1 MLTGEAENPYSLL
14 RLMKNWTIGKRILF
28 GGFVVLAALLLAGG
42 DSLWALRSIRSL
54 AETRLK
60 SDVIPGLV
68 EMATITDYALR
79 VQVRGLMAANASDEA
94 QREKYLELL
103 ASNVKKIDEAMVRYE
118 AAISSEEDR
127 NNFAQLKKL
136 RSEYSAERDNYLALL
151 KEGKAAEARA
161 YISEK
166 VEPLFV
172 AYRDHT
178 GKMLEWN
185 QAAAISASAEIV
197 DRTAVALT
205 TAAVIVIG
213 GIVSAV
219 VIGWLVIRGI
229 NKSLHVMGASLD
241 EASNQVASAAS
252 QLSGSSQSLSEG
264 SAEQAASL
272 EEASSSLEELTS
284 MTKRN
289 AESARSAKT
298 ISGET
303 RGAAEQGNGAMVEMI
318 EAMQSIKTSSADI
331 AKIIKSIDE
340 IAFQT
345 NILALNAAVE
355 AARAGEAG
363 MGFAVV
369 AEEVRALAQRSA
381 NAAKETASKIEV
393 AIRNSEQGAMISDK
407 VASSLKVI
415 AEKATGL
422 DSIISEIA
430 TASSEQAQGITQI
443 NSAVSQMDKVT
454 QSNAS
459 SAEETAAAA
468 EELNAQAGSLRES
481 VESLRL
487 LVGGS
492 GASSQQAPA
501 AEAAA
506 PAEKEQAAPRKAMVL
521 RNRPPL
527 QPAKKIAREEP
538 ELSFAD
544 SSDS

>member
-1 MLTGEAENPYSLL
+1 
-14 RLMKNWTIGKRILF
+14 MKNWTIGKRILL
-28 GGFVVLAALLLAGG
+28 GGLVVLTALVLAGG
-42 DSLWALRSIRSL
+42 DAVLSLIRIRGLAVNSL
-54 AETRLK
+54 KDDA
-60 SDVIPGLV
+60 IPGIV

-79 VQVRGLMAANASDEA
+79 VQIRALMAGNAPDAAE
-94 QREKYLELL
+94 RDKYLELL
-103 ASNVKKIDEAMVRYE
+103 ATNIQKITEAMARYE
-118 AAISSEEDR
+118 AAITGDEDR
-127 NNFAQLKKL
+127 RNFEQLKKL
-136 RSEYSAERDNYLALL
+136 RAAYSAERDQYLTLL

-161 YISEK
+161 YIFEK

-172 AYRDHT
+172 AYRDHS

-185 QAAAISASAEIV
+185 QAAAISASERIV
-197 DRTAVALT
+197 ATTSRSLIVAT
-205 TAAVIVIG
+205 
-213 GIVSAV
+213 GIVGSGIFCAV
-219 VIGWLVIRGI
+219 LFGWLTIRSI
-229 NKSLHVMGASLD
+229 NHALRRMGASLD
-241 EASNQVASAAS
+241 EASTQVASAAA
-252 QLSGSSQSLSEG
+252 QLSGSSQSLSHG

-289 AESARSAKT
+289 AESAQSAKT

-303 RGAAEQGNGAMVEMI
+303 RGAAEQGNGAMEEMI
-318 EAMQSIKTSSADI
+318 SAMGSIKTSSADI

-393 AIRNSEQGAMISDK
+393 AIRNSEQGAMISEK

-415 AEKATGL
+415 AEKAGGL
-422 DSIISEIA
+422 DTLITEIA
-430 TASSEQAQGITQI
+430 TASNEQAQGITQI
-443 NSAVSQMDKVT
+443 NSAVVQLDKVT

-459 SAEETAAAA
+459 GAEETAAAA
-468 EELNAQAGSLRES
+468 EELNAQADALRES
-481 VESLRL
+481 VEGLRR
-487 LVGGS
+487 LVGG
-492 GASSQQAPA
+492 GGTPA
-501 AEAAA
+501 AVQSKVESVAAA
-506 PAEKEQAAPRKAMVL
+506 SVADGGPEPISPSKTIALGGRARSLQGRKAA
-521 RNRPPL
+521 RP
-527 QPAKKIAREEP
+527 EP

-544 SSDS
+544 SHES

>member
-1 MLTGEAENPYSLL
+1 
-14 RLMKNWTIGKRILF
+14 MKNWTISKRIFL
-28 GGFVVLAALLLAGG
+28 GGLVMLTALVLVGG
-42 DSLWALRSIRSL
+42 EAIMSLTRIR
-54 AETRLK
+54 AEAVNGLK
-60 SDVIPGLV
+60 NDAIPGIV

-79 VQVRGLMAANASDEA
+79 VQIRALMAGNAPDATE
-94 QREKYLELL
+94 RDKDLELL
-103 ASNVKKIDEAMVRYE
+103 ATNIQKISEAMARYE
-118 AAISSEEDR
+118 AAISNDEDR
-127 NNFAQLKKL
+127 RNFDQLKKL
-136 RSEYSAERDNYLALL
+136 RVAYSAERDNYLALL

-161 YISEK
+161 YIFEK
-166 VEPLFV
+166 VEPLFI

-185 QAAAISASAEIV
+185 QAAAVRASDNIVAMTGRSVTVGSAIV
-197 DRTAVALT
+197 CAGTLIAL
-205 TAAVIVIG
+205 AF
-213 GIVSAV
+213 
-219 VIGWLVIRGI
+219 GWFIIRSI
-229 NKSLHVMGASLD
+229 NRALRGMGASMD
-241 EASNQVASAAS
+241 EASTQVASAAS
-252 QLSGSSQSLSEG
+252 QLSGSSQALSQG

-298 ISGET
+298 ISSET
-303 RGAAEQGNGAMVEMI
+303 RGAAEQGNGAMAEMI
-318 EAMQSIKTSSADI
+318 GAMESIKTSSADI

-393 AIRNSEQGAMISDK
+393 AIRNSEQGALISDK

-415 AEKATGL
+415 AEKAGGL
-422 DSIISEIA
+422 DAIITEIA

-443 NSAVSQMDKVT
+443 NSAVMQMDKVT

-459 SAEETAAAA
+459 GAEETAAAA
-468 EELNAQAGSLRES
+468 EELNAQAATLRES
-481 VESLRL
+481 VDGLRR
-487 LVGGS
+487 LVGGTQVS
-492 GASSQQAPA
+492 APSLPE
-501 AEAAA
+501 EAADAARDDAGSEPA
-506 PAEKEQAAPRKAMVL
+506 PQAAPKATAPRVRTL
-521 RNRPPL
+521 PSLGKKANRP
-527 QPAKKIAREEP
+527 EP

-544 SSDS
+544 HGDS

>member
-1 MLTGEAENPYSLL
+1 
-14 RLMKNWTIGKRILF
+14 MKNWTIGKRILF
-28 GGFVVLAALLLAGG
+28 GGLIMLVALVLVGG
-42 DSLWALRSIRSL
+42 DATLALFRIRAL
-54 AETRLK
+54 AFDGLK
-60 SDVIPGLV
+60 NDAMPGII
-68 EMATITDYALR
+68 EMSTITDYNLR
-79 VQVRGLMAANASDEA
+79 VQIRALMAGNAPTPEERD
-94 QREKYLELL
+94 KYLELL
-103 ASNVKKIDEAMVRYE
+103 GANIQKISEAMTRYE
-118 AAISSEEDR
+118 AAITSEVDR
-127 NNFAQLKKL
+127 GNFEQLKKL
-136 RSEYSAERDNYLALL
+136 RAAYSAERDAYLALL

-161 YISEK
+161 YIYEK

-172 AYRDHT
+172 TYRDHI

-185 QAAAISASAEIV
+185 QDV
-197 DRTAVALT
+197 AVAASERITATSERSLLT
-205 TAAVIVIG
+205 
-213 GIVSAV
+213 SAV
-219 VIGWLVIRGI
+219 VVCVGTVCALVMGWWIVRGI
-229 NKSLHVMGASLD
+229 NRVLRGTGAALD
-241 EASNQVASAAS
+241 EASGQVASAAS

-264 SAEQAASL
+264 ATEQAASL

-303 RGAAEQGNGAMVEMI
+303 RTAAEQGNGAMVEMI
-318 EAMQSIKTSSADI
+318 AAMDSIKTSSADI

-381 NAAKETASKIEV
+381 TAAKETASKIEI
-393 AIRNSEQGAMISDK
+393 AIQNSEQGAVISEK
-407 VASSLKVI
+407 VASALKVI
-415 AEKATGL
+415 AEKAGGL
-422 DSIISEIA
+422 DAVITEIA

-443 NSAVSQMDKVT
+443 NSAVMQMDKVT

-459 SAEETAAAA
+459 GAEETAAAA

-481 VESLRL
+481 VEGLRR
-487 LVGGS
+487 LVGAS
-492 GASSQQAPA
+492 GQPVAVADAGPLRKETKETAPVI
-501 AEAAA
+501 
-506 PAEKEQAAPRKAMVL
+506 PKMNVLRRVAAPRAKAVKQL
-521 RNRPPL
+521 
-527 QPAKKIAREEP
+527 EP

-544 SSDS
+544 SPES